1 MRESLRFYLG
11 DRLVEIAS
19 CDPTLTVLDWL
30 RLDRRMTGSKEGCA
44 EGDCGACTVVVGR
57 LDGGVL
63 RYEAIN
69 ACIRFLPTLDGCHLL
84 TVEHLKGGN
93 GALHPVQQALV
104 DCHGSQCGFCTPG
117 FVMSLFALWLNE
129 DAPNVA
135 RIEDA
140 LAGNLCR
147 CTGYQPIIAAA
158 QAMYRDADRSLD
170 RFALARG
177 DITAKLGAL
186 ADAETLSLAG
196 EGRRFLAPATT
207 DAVAELMAAHPD
219 AMLVAGAT
227 DVGLWVTKG
236 LRRLDPVISLGR
248 IEALRAIKDEGDH
261 LRIGAMANHVDV
273 RRALAAISPQ
283 LDELMRRFG
292 GEQVRN
298 AGTIGGNIANG
309 SPIGDLPPA
318 LIALGARLVLARAA
332 QPHRPHPEEAASA
345 AVSKDHPAHSEG
357 SFETRTASAPQDEGS
372 SGISRRI
379 IPLENFFLDYRKQD
393 RQPGE
398 FVEVVLVPKLEAS
411 VLFHVSKISKRFD
424 EDISALCGAF
434 LIRRDAA
441 GAIAEARLAYGG
453 MAGIP
458 KRARAAEA
466 ALLGQPWNASTVS
479 AAIAALGEDFT
490 PLSDMRASA
499 SYRLEVAG
507 ALLRRF
513 LIETTEAQTATR
525 VAGLLAE
532 ATHG

>member
-84 TVEHLKGGN
+84 TIEHLKGAN

-104 DCHGSQCGFCTPG
+104 DHHGSQCGFCTPG

-158 QAMYRDADRSLD
+158 QAMYRNADRSLD

-177 DITAKLGAL
+177 DITAKLAAL
-186 ADAETLSLAG
+186 ADAETLSLGG
-196 EGRRFLAPATT
+196 EGRRFLGPATT
-207 DAVAELMAAHPD
+207 DALAGLVIAHPE
-219 AMLVAGAT
+219 ATLVAGAT

-236 LRRLDPVISLGR
+236 MRRLDPVISLGR
-248 IEALRAIKDEGDH
+248 VDTLRDIEDQGDH

-318 LIALGARLVLARAA
+318 LIALGARLVLR
-332 QPHRPHPEEAASA
+332 RGE
-345 AVSKDHPAHSEG
+345 
-357 SFETRTASAPQDEGS
+357 
-372 SGISRRI
+372 SRRI
-379 IPLENFFLDYRKQD
+379 LALEDFFLDYRKQD
-393 RQPGE
+393 RRPGE

-499 SYRLEVAG
+499 SYRLKVAG

>member
-1 MRESLRFYLG
+1 MRETLRFLLG

-30 RLDRRMTGSKEGCA
+30 RLDQRLTGSKEGCA

-57 LDGGVL
+57 LDRGAL

-69 ACIRFLPTLDGCHLL
+69 ACIRFLPTLDGCQLL
-84 TVEHLKGGN
+84 TVEHLKGAD

-129 DAPNVA
+129 DAPGVT

-147 CTGYQPIIAAA
+147 CTGYEPIIAAA
-158 QAMYRDADRSLD
+158 QRMYGLGQRSQE
-170 RFALARG
+170 RFATDRPRIASRLAALQDDATLALGSRG
-177 DITAKLGAL
+177 
-186 ADAETLSLAG
+186 S
-196 EGRRFLAPATT
+196 RFYAPACL
-207 DAVAELMAAHPD
+207 AALAELMLAHPD
-219 AMLVAGAT
+219 ATLVAGAT

-236 LRRLDPVISLGR
+236 MRRLSPVIALGR
-248 IEALRAIKDEGDH
+248 IEALRDLADEGDH
-261 LRIGAMANHVDV
+261 LRIGAMVNHVDL
-273 RRALAAISPQ
+273 RKALAGLSPQ

-318 LIALGARLVLARAA
+318 LIALGARLVLARR
-332 QPHRPHPEEAASA
+332 HCEERSDEAIQGDVERAPLDRFA
-345 AVSKDHPAHSEG
+345 TLAMTG
-357 SFETRTASAPQDEGS
+357 ETDALQRRT
-372 SGISRRI
+372 
-379 IPLENFFLDYRKQD
+379 IPLEDFFLDYRKQD

-398 FVEVVLVPKLEAS
+398 FVEAVLVPKLPTDAF
-411 VLFHVSKISKRFD
+411 FHVSKISKRFD
-424 EDISALCGAF
+424 EDISAVCGAF
-434 LIRRDAA
+434 FLQRDAA
-441 GAIAEARLAYGG
+441 GRISEARLAYGG

-458 KRARAAEA
+458 KRAKAAEA
-466 ALLGQPWNASTVS
+466 ALTGRIWDEMAVSDAISALASDFQPLT
-479 AAIAALGEDFT
+479 
-490 PLSDMRASA
+490 DMRASA
-499 SYRLEVAG
+499 HYRLTVAG
-507 ALLRRF
+507 NLLRRF
-513 LIETTEAQTATR
+513 LIETTQTGTATR

-532 ATHG
+532 ADHG